1 MQGNV
6 DHKSGIELRFLKS
19 STCIEDGLPSN
30 RNDKDTLILFVSMN
44 VCKQLL
50 VLINKKCLL

>member
-19 STCIEDGLPSN
+19 STCIEDWL
-30 RNDKDTLILFVSMN
+30 LFEDN
-44 VCKQLL
+44 GQ
-50 VLINKKCLL
+50 

>member
-19 STCIEDGLPSN
+19 STCIEDWLSFN
-30 RNDKDTLILFVSMN
+30 HNDKETFISFFSMN
-44 VCKQLL
+44 VLKS
-50 VLINKKCLL
+50 VYSKIH